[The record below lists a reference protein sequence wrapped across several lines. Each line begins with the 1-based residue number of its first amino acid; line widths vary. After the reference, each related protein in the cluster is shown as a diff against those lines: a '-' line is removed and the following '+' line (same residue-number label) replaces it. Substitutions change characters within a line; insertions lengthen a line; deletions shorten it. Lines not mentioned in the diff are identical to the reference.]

1 MQIILYSA
9 FYALKFSLVPRIGGN
24 VGGRNQ
30 KLFAVEIESKAPLRK
45 RKVSNFRGKETKS
58 NLTVLMDITK
68 RHKCVHSILLLS
80 KNALEKVEKEEN
92 Q

>member
-9 FYALKFSLVPRIGGN
+9 FYVLNCSPVPRIGGS
-24 VGGRNQ
+24 VEGRNQ
-30 KLFAVEIESKAPLRK
+30 KLFADEIESKASLRK
-45 RKVSNFRGKETKS
+45 RKVSNFRGKETES

-68 RHKCVHSILLLS
+68 RYKCVHSILLLS
-80 KNALEKVEKEEN
+80 ENALEKVGKEGN